1 MHITVTQAVPEDAG
15 DLLAFLKQVG
25 AETDNLSFGGEG
37 VPFGEAEE
45 AAFLAEIQNSED
57 AVMLVAKADGK
68 IIGNASLNRMP
79 RRMRHRGD
87 VAVAVARDWWNCG
100 VGSRFMSALIDFA
113 RSHQITVLDLQVRS
127 DNHAAIHLY
136 EKFGFQQIGVHP
148 AFFRIDGRDIP
159 FTMMCCTL

>member
-1 MHITVTQAVPEDAG
+1 MSILQTQE
-15 DLLAFLKQVG
+15 
-25 AETDNLSFGGEG
+25 ERLSFL
-37 VPFGEAEE
+37 VEE
-45 AAFLAEIQNSED
+45 FKED
-57 AVMLVAKADGK
+57 STSYKELETPADTAGRQQ
-68 IIGNASLNRMP
+68 ILRALMNVRMP

-100 VGSRFMSALIDFA
+100 VGSQFMSALIDFA